1 VAAAI
6 GPWSDQ
12 VWIELGGQLKP
23 DFPARPP
30 LAGEAFLAQTFC
42 NAIEPLV
49 NKDKE
54 FRLFS
59 RTVARLRLLLGGNP
73 LDDLDSTDLADLP
86 PLKKEF
92 LDYLRMASGVSAAD
106 ELKELACTAVRESN
120 SSRVC
125 TSKDVTFDEDVITL
139 AFSDRICTFQF
150 VGDRLVSLS
159 KTHAQSSLG
168 ILQFLTPVRA
178 ALAQVAEGDAAV
190 KTLVMANASNSASQI
205 DATKNSQM
213 YSGGKVDSFRSLY
226 ESVCNFQLL
235 CSLATNDPNQSLL
248 VQKLVEYTDI
258 LVDVSGKS
266 FWEAYRNHPHLAIH
280 AYQDLQH
287 ILSAF
292 VVVATNSTL
301 SKSVESGNQ
310 VTLGNY
316 STALAVANGHI
327 HNLRA
332 VVNGNGL
339 GSFRDVP
346 HCSTWFGHSPSA
358 THSAPNPHGVGDR
371 GAPDAS
377 RAAPGRATPADLAE
391 VTERLGTLGSLEF
404 DASAPGAKPDFL
416 DKIPV

>member
-1 VAAAI
+1 M
-6 GPWSDQ
+6 
-12 VWIELGGQLKP
+12 
-23 DFPARPP
+23 
-30 LAGEAFLAQTFC
+30 
-42 NAIEPLV
+42 
-49 NKDKE
+49 
-54 FRLFS
+54 
-59 RTVARLRLLLGGNP
+59 GGNP
-73 LDDLDSTDLADLP
+73 LDDLDSPDLTDLS
-86 PLKKEF
+86 PLKEEF
-92 LDYLRMASGVSAAD
+92 LGYFRMASGASVAD
-106 ELKELACTAVRESN
+106 ELKELARTAVRESN
-120 SSRVC
+120 SSPIC
-125 TSKDVTFDEDVITL
+125 TSKDVTFDTDAVTL
-139 AFSDRICTFQF
+139 AFSDRIRMFQF
-150 VGDRLVSLS
+150 VGDHLVSLS
-159 KTHAQSSLG
+159 KTHAQTNLG

-178 ALAQVAEGDAAV
+178 PLAQAAEGDAAV

-213 YSGGKVDSFRSLY
+213 DSGGKVDSCRSLY
-226 ESVCNFQLL
+226 ESVCNFRLL
-235 CSLATNDPNQSLL
+235 CSLASNDPDRSLL

-266 FWEAYRNHPHLAIH
+266 FWEAYRNHPHLAVH

-327 HNLRA
+327 DNLRA

-346 HCSTWFGHSPSA
+346 HCSTWFGHTPPT
-358 THSAPNPHGVGDR
+358 THSAPNPRGASDR
-371 GAPDAS
+371 RAPDAS
-377 RAAPGRATPADLAE
+377 RAAPGRATLADLAE
-391 VTERLGTLGSLEF
+391 VTEQLRTLRSLEF

-416 DKIPV
+416 DKIPVRAKKRGSRVAERFVWYVPAVTVFVERIAFDIIFVIRIEVDKSNLLVDYFKRQADEAYRL